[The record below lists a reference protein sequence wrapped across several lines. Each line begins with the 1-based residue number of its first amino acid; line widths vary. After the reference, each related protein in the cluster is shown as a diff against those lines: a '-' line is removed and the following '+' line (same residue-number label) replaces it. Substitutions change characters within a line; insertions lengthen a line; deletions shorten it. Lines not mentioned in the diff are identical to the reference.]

1 MPSQARQSP
10 TSFVFLRINARLN
23 FLILVKTLMEK
34 ISALA
39 SLPVQISSVKLLVKW
54 ATDQNRVYLRQSLE
68 TRLVSLYLE
77 TKSYSDAL
85 ELINSLLKELKK
97 LDDKMALIEVN
108 LLESKCFHSLRNL
121 PKSRV
126 HLNLF
131 TTISLIAHHI
141 IRLL

>member
-1 MPSQARQSP
+1 
-10 TSFVFLRINARLN
+10 
-23 FLILVKTLMEK
+23 MEK

-131 TTISLIAHHI
+131 TTISHHRADDISASYLHLILAK
-141 IRLL
+141 